1 MIFPSSK
8 RHRLRNAGALVLGLA
23 LLLLSGPAGAQP
35 VDIPPTWGG
44 TFLDRPRLTG
54 DWFGIR
60 DEMGKKGI
68 VLDLDLL
75 QFPQGVISG
84 GRDTVAEYSGLAEY
98 TLNVDS
104 QKLGLWPGGFLNV
117 MAMSSFG
124 DNVNNAS
131 GALVSPNIM
140 SLLPQPAGT
149 NTTALMN
156 LSFMQ
161 FLSPKFGIVVGKLY
175 TLGGDNNEFAHDFHS
190 TFTNTALDF
199 NMTLALFPFSA
210 YGGSLIFLP
219 WEGAQFTVSVID
231 PSGTPTNNDIS
242 EAFSTGVLVNGEGRV
257 TIKPFGL
264 VGHQLLGFGW
274 SNKVRLSFQQDP
286 DNLARLFLEN
296 RFSRLSDPGPILR
309 RILERFFPELLV
321 PTQPVNTTDNT
332 WAVYYNFDQFLWSP
346 RGDPKS
352 GIGAFFRFGISDGIA
367 NPIKYAYNV
376 GIGGKGI
383 VPGRK
388 QDTFGVGWARTQL
401 SSNFI
406 PFLRQRLNLG
416 LDKEDAV
423 EMYYN
428 FSIAKW
434 LNATLDLQ
442 VIDPALNK
450 FLDSSGR
457 LQNMSTS
464 VVGGL
469 RIYSRF

>member
-1 MIFPSSK
+1 MEIPHVKRYPS
-8 RHRLRNAGALVLGLA
+8 RIAGAFVLGLA
-23 LLLLSGPAGAQP
+23 LLILSGPAGAQP
-35 VDIPPTWGG
+35 VDVPPTWGG
-44 TFLDRPRLTG
+44 SFLDRPRLTG
-54 DWFGIR
+54 SWFGLR
-60 DEMGKKGI
+60 DEMGKKGV
-68 VLDLDLL
+68 VLDVDLL
-75 QFPQGVISG
+75 QFPQGVGSG
-84 GRDTVAEYSGLAEY
+84 GRDTLAEYSGLAEY
-98 TLNVDS
+98 TLNVDT

-117 MAMSSFG
+117 MAMTDFG
-124 DNVNNAS
+124 NNVNNAS
-131 GALVSPNIM
+131 GALVPPNILSM
-140 SLLPQPAGT
+140 LPQPGD
-149 NTTALMN
+149 TTSALMN
-156 LSFMQ
+156 LTFMQ

-190 TFTNTALDF
+190 TFVNTALDF
-199 NMTLALFPFSA
+199 NATLALFPFSA

-219 WEGAQFTVSVID
+219 WEGAQFTVAVID
-231 PSGTPTNNDIS
+231 PSGTATNNDIS
-242 EAFSTGVLVNGEGRV
+242 QAFSDGALVNAEGRV

-274 SNKVRLSFQQDP
+274 SNKERLSLQQDP
-286 DNLARLFLEN
+286 GNLARLILDK
-296 RFSRLSDPGPILR
+296 RFARLSDPGPLLR
-309 RILERFFPELLV
+309 KILERFFPGLLV
-321 PTQPVNTTDNT
+321 PTQPVNTTSNT

-346 RGDPKS
+346 QGQPDK

-376 GIGGKGI
+376 GLGGKGI
-383 VPGRK
+383 VPGRPM
-388 QDTFGVGWARTQL
+388 DTFGVGWARTQM
-401 SSNFI
+401 SSNFV

-428 FSIAKW
+428 FSVTKW

-450 FLDSSGR
+450 FLNSSGR
-457 LQNMSTS
+457 LQNMDTS

>member
-1 MIFPSSK
+1 LLISS
-8 RHRLRNAGALVLGLA
+8 RLAA
-23 LLLLSGPAGAQP
+23 AQP

-44 TFLDRPRLTG
+44 TFLSRPRLTG
-54 DWFGIR
+54 DWLGLR
-60 DEMGKKGI
+60 DEMGKKG
-68 VLDLDLL
+68 VVMDLDLL
-75 QFPQGVISG
+75 QFPQGVMTG
-84 GRDTVAEYSGLAEY
+84 GRNTVAEYSGLAEY
-98 TLNVDS
+98 TLNIDS
-104 QKLGLWPGGFLNV
+104 QKMGLWPGGLLNV

-140 SLLPQPAGT
+140 SLLPQPGGT

-156 LSFMQ
+156 LTLMQ

-190 TFTNTALDF
+190 QFTNTALNF
-199 NMTLALFPFSA
+199 NAALALVPFSN
-210 YGGSLIFLP
+210 YGGSLVFLP
-219 WEGAQFTVSVID
+219 WEGATFTAGLFD
-231 PSGTPTNNDIS
+231 PSGTPTNNDIN
-242 EAFSTGVLVNGEGRV
+242 EAFNDGFLVGGEGRV

-264 VGHQLLGFGW
+264 VGHQLVGFIW
-274 SNKVRLSFQQDP
+274 SDKKRFSLQQDP
-286 DNLARLFLEN
+286 DNLARLFLN
-296 RFSRLSDPGPILR
+296 ARFERLTDPGPILG
-309 RILERFFPELLV
+309 RILARFFPELLV
-321 PTQPVNTTDNT
+321 PTQPARTTSNT
-332 WAVYYNFDQFLWSP
+332 WTVYYNFDQFLWSP
-346 RGDPKS
+346 EGDPKS

-367 NPIKYAYNV
+367 NPVRYAYNV
-376 GIGGKGI
+376 GVGGKGI

-388 QDTFGVGWARTQL
+388 QDTFGVGWARTQF
-401 SSNFI
+401 SSDFI

-428 FSIAKW
+428 FSITKW

-442 VIDPALNK
+442 VIEPALNK
-450 FLDSSGR
+450 FLDSSNR
-457 LQNMSTS
+457 LQNMNTS

>member
-1 MIFPSSK
+1 
-8 RHRLRNAGALVLGLA
+8 
-23 LLLLSGPAGAQP
+23 
-35 VDIPPTWGG
+35 
-44 TFLDRPRLTG
+44 
-54 DWFGIR
+54 
-60 DEMGKKGI
+60 
-68 VLDLDLL
+68 
-75 QFPQGVISG
+75 
-84 GRDTVAEYSGLAEY
+84 
-98 TLNVDS
+98 
-104 QKLGLWPGGFLNV
+104 
-117 MAMSSFG
+117 
-124 DNVNNAS
+124 
-131 GALVSPNIM
+131 
-140 SLLPQPAGT
+140 
-149 NTTALMN
+149 
-156 LSFMQ
+156 
-161 FLSPKFGIVVGKLY
+161 
-175 TLGGDNNEFAHDFHS
+175 
-190 TFTNTALDF
+190 
-199 NMTLALFPFSA
+199 
-210 YGGSLIFLP
+210 
-219 WEGAQFTVSVID
+219 
-231 PSGTPTNNDIS
+231 
-242 EAFSTGVLVNGEGRV
+242 
-257 TIKPFGL
+257 
-264 VGHQLLGFGW
+264 
-274 SNKVRLSFQQDP
+274 
-286 DNLARLFLEN
+286 
-296 RFSRLSDPGPILR
+296 
-309 RILERFFPELLV
+309 
-321 PTQPVNTTDNT
+321 VNTTDNT